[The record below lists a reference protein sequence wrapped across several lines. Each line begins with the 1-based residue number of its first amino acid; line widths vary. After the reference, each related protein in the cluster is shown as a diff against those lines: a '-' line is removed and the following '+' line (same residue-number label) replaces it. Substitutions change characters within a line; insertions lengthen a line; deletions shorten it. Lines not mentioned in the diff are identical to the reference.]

1 LQSAQKITIFEP
13 IKPYNRLMQYNWQ
26 QPGWPHFP
34 FDPLLHEAAG
44 SLFIQKAAYAQGIL
58 DSTGYQVNLEG

>member
-1 LQSAQKITIFEP
+1 
-13 IKPYNRLMQYNWQ
+13 MQYNWQ

-44 SLFIQKAAYAQGIL
+44 SLFMQKAAYAQGIL